1 MHFNASPFFAL
12 KATGFEISSFMPRHS
27 YGIHACM
34 TVKGLNYGVCAL
46 LAQKLWLRSCVV
58 VKEWQMLLLCVEVSV
73 CVCVR
78 VCACARVCM
87 CVCVCACARA

>member
-1 MHFNASPFFAL
+1 
-12 KATGFEISSFMPRHS
+12 MPRHS

-87 CVCVCACARA
+87 CVCVCVCLCTCLIWILDCQNLTVCYVL